1 MQRLHVWFVHTCR
14 LPVLQRA
21 QHKGKAAAEA
31 AAAQQ
36 AAEADEARR
45 RFGNAKSISSS
56 MFNEEGGAGNND
68 YERTARLSKFQVGH
82 VSLSGTTVSQ
92 STRAL

>member
-1 MQRLHVWFVHTCR
+1 M
-14 LPVLQRA
+14 
-21 QHKGKAAAEA
+21 KGKAAAEA

-56 MFNEEGGAGNND
+56 MFNEEGAAGNND

-82 VSLSGTTVSQ
+82 GCLSSTKISRYQGTQ
-92 STRAL
+92 GAHEQL

>member
-1 MQRLHVWFVHTCR
+1 
-14 LPVLQRA
+14 
-21 QHKGKAAAEA
+21 
-31 AAAQQ
+31 
-36 AAEADEARR
+36 
-45 RFGNAKSISSS
+45 

-92 STRAL
+92 STRALQVLLSSCGSHSSMWVVTDVGRVGWQQQHIEPNSHV